1 MQFMQLISKGRT
13 GGYFAL
19 VVLSALAGL
28 AGCAPGQDN
37 PGPSVGRFD
46 ASSYVAVGDSYSSG
60 YSNGRLTRTGQ
71 STSYPALLARQV
83 RLAGAGAAFPQ
94 ALLPEGSPAA
104 YAGPTCSGPQTVPQF
119 GGRAAALPQDL
130 TVPGL
135 RLADVETAGYG
146 NAATPAFN
154 PYFERL
160 LPVANDNRTYLQ
172 AVTAAAQSATFFTYF
187 AGMDDIL
194 PYLQSG
200 GTCGNLPVVIT
211 RFVNSLAINTCPGL
225 DAKAERLLDQLTA
238 NGRRG
243 IIAQLPS
250 VRQSFKKD
258 DNDTKITKVPTLPLL
273 REAETVQR
281 QFQVG
286 ADTARL
292 YVTNSTYGDVAAAID
307 TELVLASAVA
317 RIGQLTPVVV
327 NGVTVQLPYGR
338 NIRNPLVDADVIDA
352 DEFKKVDAVVSAH
365 NDYLFMLA
373 KTKYQLPS
381 VNISDANASTL
392 KLSDAVFG
400 KVSKGLS
407 IGGVQYSAV
416 PGSGGIFSADGYTF
430 TPRGN
435 GLLANAFI
443 QALNVAYSANI
454 PFIDINAL
462 PTTAQ

>member
-94 ALLPEGSPAA
+94 ALLTEGSPAA

-135 RLADVETAGYG
+135 RLANIETAGYG

-160 LPVANDNRTYLQ
+160 LPAANDNRTYLQ
-172 AVTAAAQSATFFTYF
+172 AVTMAAQSATFFTYF
-187 AGMDDIL
+187 AGLDDIL
-194 PYLQSG
+194 PFLRSG
-200 GTCGNLPVVIT
+200 GTCGALPTAQILNA
-211 RFVNSLAINTCPGL
+211 R
-225 DAKAERLLDQLTA
+225 AERLLDQLTA
-238 NGRRG
+238 GGRRG
-243 IIAQLPS
+243 IVAWLPPLK
-250 VRQSFKKD
+250 QPDK
-258 DNDTKITKVPTLPLL
+258 TLPNKKPVKVFTFPMLL
-273 REAETVQR
+273 QAEAVQA
-281 QFQVG
+281 QFQTP
-286 ADTARL
+286 ADSALL
-292 YVTNSTYGDVAAAID
+292 YFTNSDPRFGIEPVNANQI
-307 TELVLASAVA
+307 VLAGAVA
-317 RIGQLTPVVV
+317 RIGRLTPVVV
-327 NGVTVQLPYGR
+327 NGVTLQLPYGR
-338 NIRNPLVDADVIDA
+338 DERNPLVDADVLDA
-352 DEFKKVDAVVSAH
+352 DELGPVEALIADH
-365 NDYLFMLA
+365 NTYLSTLTI
-373 KTKYQLPS
+373 TKYRLPS
-381 VNISDANASTL
+381 TERTNKTATTL
-392 KLSDAVFG
+392 NVSDAVFG
-400 KVSKGLS
+400 PVTKGLS

-416 PGSGGIFSADGYTF
+416 PGSGGIFSADLYSF

-435 GLLANAFI
+435 GLLTNAFI
-443 QALNVAYSANI
+443 NALNVAYGANI
-454 PFIDINAL
+454 PFIDINSL

>member
-1 MQFMQLISKGRT
+1 MQFMQLIFKDRT

-71 STSYPALLARQV
+71 SNSYPALLARQV

-119 GGRAAALPQDL
+119 GARAAALPQDL

-160 LPVANDNRTYLQ
+160 LPVANAGTTYLQ
-172 AVTAAAQSATFFTYF
+172 AVTTASASATFFTYF
-187 AGMDDIL
+187 VGLDDIL
-194 PYLQSG
+194 PFLRSG
-200 GTCGNLPVVIT
+200 GTCGALPT
-211 RFVNSLAINTCPGL
+211 SLNEPARKIL
-225 DAKAERLLDQLTA
+225 DVLAA

-243 IIAQLPS
+243 IIAQLPDI
-250 VRQSFKKD
+250 R
-258 DNDTKITKVPTLPLL
+258 NLPLL
-273 REAETVQR
+273 TSAPELQLRLRTS
-281 QFQVG
+281 
-286 ADTARL
+286 ADTTGL
-292 YVTNSTYGDVAAAID
+292 YVYNSDFQEATAVTANDF
-307 TELVLASAVA
+307 VLTKAVP
-317 RIGQLTPVVV
+317 RIGQRTPVVV
-327 NGVTVQLPYGR
+327 NGTTLQLPYGR
-338 NIRNPLVDADVIDA
+338 DSRNPLADADVLDRR
-352 DEFKKVDAVVSAH
+352 EYEKVDQLRLSHNTYLLTRARDAYRLPAVNTTS
-365 NDYLFMLA
+365 
-373 KTKYQLPS
+373 K
-381 VNISDANASTL
+381 ASTL
-392 KLSDAVFG
+392 SIEDAVFG
-400 KVSKGLS
+400 KVAASLS

-416 PGSGGIFSADGYTF
+416 PGSGGIYSADLYSF

-443 QALNVAYSANI
+443 QALNVAYGANI
-454 PFIDINAL
+454 PFVDNNSL